1 MLSYE
6 IITNLHETMIDIAV
20 SQLLYK
26 SYYLC
31 LYRFALEIVELM
43 TVYNRLRRS
52 VWQRYSAYLL
62 K

>member
-6 IITNLHETMIDIAV
+6 IITNLHETMIDLAV
-20 SQLLYK
+20 SPLLYK

-31 LYRFALEIVELM
+31 LYRGIVELM

-52 VWQRYSAYLL
+52 VWQIYSAYLL